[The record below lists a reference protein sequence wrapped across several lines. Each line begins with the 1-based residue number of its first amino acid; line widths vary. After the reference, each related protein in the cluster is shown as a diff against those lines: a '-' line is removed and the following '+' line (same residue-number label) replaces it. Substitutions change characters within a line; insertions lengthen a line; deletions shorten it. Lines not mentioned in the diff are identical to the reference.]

1 MCRENSLIQ
10 INAAIK
16 NLSNAKQGSSLVEAQ
31 SQALS
36 FIQASF
42 DREEINQVEK
52 QSLEKKCVGFIE
64 LKLLRNQ
71 HEFRTNPRKHCA

>member
-1 MCRENSLIQ
+1 MCRENSLTQ
-10 INAAIK
+10 INAAIE
-16 NLSNAKQGSSLVEAQ
+16 NLSNAKQGSSLVESQ

-52 QSLEKKCVGFIE
+52 QSLEKKVRRIYRTQIIE
-64 LKLLRNQ
+64 
-71 HEFRTNPRKHCA
+71 EST

>member
-1 MCRENSLIQ
+1 MCRENSLTQ

-16 NLSNAKQGSSLVEAQ
+16 NLSNAKQGRSLVEAQ

-52 QSLEKKCVGFIE
+52 QSLEKKVRRIYRTQIIE
-64 LKLLRNQ
+64 
-71 HEFRTNPRKHCA
+71 EST

>member
-10 INAAIK
+10 INAAIE
-16 NLSNAKQGSSLVEAQ
+16 NLINAKKGRSLVEAQ

-36 FIQASF
+36 FIQVSF

-52 QSLEKKCVGFIE
+52 QSLEKKVRRIYRTQIIE
-64 LKLLRNQ
+64 
-71 HEFRTNPRKHCA
+71 EST

>member
-1 MCRENSLIQ
+1 MCRENSLTQ
-10 INAAIK
+10 INAAIE

-31 SQALS
+31 CQALS

-52 QSLEKKCVGFIE
+52 QSLEKKVRRIYRTQIIE
-64 LKLLRNQ
+64 
-71 HEFRTNPRKHCA
+71 EST